1 MFFYILFFTTF
12 VVKFF
17 IMKVDN
23 IISNI
28 FKFIIIL
35 HQEKNSYMSTDYR
48 REIFNRFITKKDIS
62 ELDINEFHIDVIN
75 GTITENNTIQKLINL
90 IGVENLIDDDVVA
103 HKIIEKRVE
112 GIIEEKTQLYKIIRR
127 KIILNN
133 LV

>member
-1 MFFYILFFTTF
+1 
-12 VVKFF
+12 
-17 IMKVDN
+17 MKVDN

-28 FKFIIIL
+28 FKFIVIL

>member
-1 MFFYILFFTTF
+1 
-12 VVKFF
+12 
-17 IMKVDN
+17 MKVDN

-35 HQEKNSYMSTDYR
+35 YQEKNNYMSTEYR

-62 ELDINEFHIDVIN
+62 ELDLNEFHNSVIN
-75 GTITENNTIQKLINL
+75 KNINIQFLLNVV
-90 IGVENLIDDDVVA
+90 GVENLIDDETYA
-103 HKIIEKRVE
+103 HKIIETNTSKFLKER
-112 GIIEEKTQLYKIIRR
+112 GTLYKIIRR

>member
-1 MFFYILFFTTF
+1 
-12 VVKFF
+12 
-17 IMKVDN
+17 MKVDN

-35 HQEKNSYMSTDYR
+35 YQEKNNYMSTDYR

-62 ELDINEFHIDVIN
+62 ELDLNEFHIDVIN
-75 GTITENNTIQKLINL
+75 GTITENNAIQKLINL
-90 IGVENLIDDDVVA
+90 IDVENLIDDDVVA

>member
-1 MFFYILFFTTF
+1 
-12 VVKFF
+12 
-17 IMKVDN
+17 MKVDN

-28 FKFIIIL
+28 FKFIVIL

-62 ELDINEFHIDVIN
+62 ELDINEFHNSVIN
-75 GTITENNTIQKLINL
+75 KNINIQFLLNVV
-90 IGVENLIDDDVVA
+90 GVENLIDDDVVA

-112 GIIEEKTQLYKIIRR
+112 GIIEDKTQLYKIIRR